1 MAHVKS
7 GGATR
12 QSAPRPGKRLGV
24 KKFGSEQIKVGQII
38 LRQKG
43 LVYKPGKNVAVGR
56 DNTIY
61 SMIDGIVTFGKKL
74 GKTLVSVLPKT
85 S

>member
-12 QSAPRPGKRLGV
+12 QGQPRPGKRLGV
-24 KKFGSEQIKVGQII
+24 KKFGGEKINVGQII
-38 LRQKG
+38 VRQRG

-56 DNTIY
+56 DHTLF
-61 SMIDGIVTFGKKL
+61 SMLDGIVTFSKRF
-74 GKTLVSVLPKT
+74 GKTVVNVFQK
-85 S
+85 